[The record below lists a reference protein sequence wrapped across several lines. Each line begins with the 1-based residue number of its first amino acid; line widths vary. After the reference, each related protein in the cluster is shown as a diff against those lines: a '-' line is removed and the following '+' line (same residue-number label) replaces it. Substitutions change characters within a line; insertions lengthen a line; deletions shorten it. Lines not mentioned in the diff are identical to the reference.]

1 MAHYGEGYHAWDV
14 PLPEYYHVLKVSIY
28 SDFSRAKTNIVKWLY
43 ASTVV
48 YYPAAFFI
56 QASVL
61 LLMAR
66 VFAVASKTLKGIG
79 LFIWALTFAYIPIQ
93 VVQSAV
99 CIPIQALWDPTVSDY
114 YCLNQRMVTFCSL
127 ALSIL
132 TNLIILILPIPLIWT
147 LCMPLSKKVKIVML
161 LSAGSAATALTIYRT
176 YRTALFL
183 ESDDITVDY
192 VVIDILM

>member
-1 MAHYGEGYHAWDV
+1 MMAHYGEGYHAWDV
-14 PLPEYYHVLKVSIY
+14 PLPEYYHVL
-28 SDFSRAKTNIVKWLY
+28 KWLY

-79 LFIWALTFAYIPIQ
+79 LFIWALIFAYIPIQ

-99 CIPIQALWDPTVSDY
+99 CIPIQVLWDPTVSDY
-114 YCLNQRMVTFCSL
+114 YCLNQRMVIFCSL